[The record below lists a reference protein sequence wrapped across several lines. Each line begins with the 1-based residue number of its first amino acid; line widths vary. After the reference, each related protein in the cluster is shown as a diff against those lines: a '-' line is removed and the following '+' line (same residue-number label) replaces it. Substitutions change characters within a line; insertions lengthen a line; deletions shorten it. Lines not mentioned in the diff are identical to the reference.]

1 MRFFVSQS
9 FDVQNDRYYDNPHIE
24 YSSDGISINFTTR
37 VPYQYSVLEN
47 KVGIS
52 ENLPDLTIQDFI
64 TSLIK
69 CIILLYFL
77 ITLMQTLL
85 FII

>member
-1 MRFFVSQS
+1 MRFLLVK
-9 FDVQNDRYYDNPHIE
+9 VLMYRMIGIMIIRYE

-37 VPYQYSVLEN
+37 VPYQYSTVLEN
-47 KVGIS
+47 KMGIS

>member
-1 MRFFVSQS
+1 MKFGITNGRISVLNAFLLVK
-9 FDVQNDRYYDNPHIE
+9 VLIQNDRYYDNPHYE

-37 VPYQYSVLEN
+37 VYQYSTVLEN

-64 TSLIK
+64 TSLK
-69 CIILLYFL
+69 NV
-77 ITLMQTLL
+77 
-85 FII
+85 